1 PLRPHLVRQRQ
12 LRLRQH
18 RHRRALPLLQ
28 LQLQRPLPRH
38 QHQQPRPPPN
48 PPPPQNLPQHQGLVP
63 RHRRDRNPFNTQ
75 DGRVEQSSAMTK
87 QLSTVINALSA
98 IGLVSLATASGQ
110 TPPGN
115 PIESEPLEK
124 YDNPPAFIYR
134 LETGPRMIS
143 HFGPFISF
151 PVNVYANGNNIIG
164 DAA

>member
-1 PLRPHLVRQRQ
+1 
-12 LRLRQH
+12 
-18 RHRRALPLLQ
+18 
-28 LQLQRPLPRH
+28 
-38 QHQQPRPPPN
+38 
-48 PPPPQNLPQHQGLVP
+48 
-63 RHRRDRNPFNTQ
+63 
-75 DGRVEQSSAMTK
+75 MTK

-143 HFGPFISF
+143 QFGPFISYQ
-151 PVNVYANGNNIIG
+151 VNVDNNGNNIIG
-164 DAA
+164 DAANEPSIAVDLTDGNKMTIGWRQFNSVSSNFRQGGWGLHY